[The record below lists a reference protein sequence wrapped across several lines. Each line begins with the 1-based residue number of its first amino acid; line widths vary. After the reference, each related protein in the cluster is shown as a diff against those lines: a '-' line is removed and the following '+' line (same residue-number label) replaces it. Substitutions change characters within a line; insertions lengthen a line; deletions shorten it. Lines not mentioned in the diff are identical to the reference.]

1 MAENPQ
7 EPEESPDA
15 DLKVGARPEKKGR
28 KFSFALT
35 GLFVLALFYTLYLAS
50 SFFLPIVMAVLFALV
65 LKPLVRFLHNHLRLP
80 DVAGALVVLGAV
92 VGLLVFIASFLFE
105 PAVRWIQE
113 APQSMGQIEQKLQM
127 LRGPLERF
135 GQATEQVERLARQ
148 EEDSRAVPVV
158 EIRSTRMRDVILQ
171 QTPGFLF
178 SILLTIILVY
188 FLLASGDRFL
198 YDLVRSLPH
207 LEAKRRAVE
216 ISREIEHNVSSY
228 LATISLINFVLAVA
242 VAVAM
247 YFLGMPNAILW
258 GAMAGLFNFIP
269 YLGAMLT
276 MLILTL
282 VALIT
287 FDSPLYAMLVPA
299 VFFALNLMEAYIAT
313 PIIVGRRLLLNPVMI
328 FVGLMFWFWL
338 WGIAGGLLAVPIL
351 AAFKIVCDHVPSLQ
365 PLGAFL
371 GERDHPFH
379 PPQPPSAPP
388 EDPALDSDQS
398 SPASGGSSANR

>member
-1 MAENPQ
+1 
-7 EPEESPDA
+7 
-15 DLKVGARPEKKGR
+15 
-28 KFSFALT
+28 
-35 GLFVLALFYTLYLAS
+35 
-50 SFFLPIVMAVLFALV
+50 
-65 LKPLVRFLHNHLRLP
+65 
-80 DVAGALVVLGAV
+80 
-92 VGLLVFIASFLFE
+92 
-105 PAVRWIQE
+105 
-113 APQSMGQIEQKLQM
+113 
-127 LRGPLERF
+127 
-135 GQATEQVERLARQ
+135 
-148 EEDSRAVPVV
+148 VV